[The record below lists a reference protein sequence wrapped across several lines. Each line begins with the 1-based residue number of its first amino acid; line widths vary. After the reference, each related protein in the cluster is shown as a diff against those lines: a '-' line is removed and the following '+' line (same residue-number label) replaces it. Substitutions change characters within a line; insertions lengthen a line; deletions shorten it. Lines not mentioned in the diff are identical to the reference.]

1 MQQMREQDHRAR
13 EFQDH
18 WLLQGAFLSW
28 RSTTVARVE
37 KKETMADG
45 VRHMALLRHA
55 MRAWK
60 QVRWYRCVYC
70 KILLLNTDKKMQPG
84 PQLHIM

>member
-1 MQQMREQDHRAR
+1 MQQMREQEHRAR

-18 WLLQGAFLSW
+18 RLLQGAFLSW
-28 RSTTVARVE
+28 RSTTVVRVE
-37 KKETMADG
+37 EKEVKADG

-60 QVRWYRCVYC
+60 QVRCYNCVY
-70 KILLLNTDKKMQPG
+70 TVG
-84 PQLHIM
+84 SE